1 MAEGVNGGSPRFGVQ
16 TILKSARSWLVLI
29 LVVALFSINSTFRH
43 TFFTQDYLPNIFE
56 QSARNIVLAVGMS
69 FVIFT
74 GGIDLSVGSVL
85 ALCGVGLALSLGGQL
100 PEWMV
105 FVAVSPL
112 AAAVAVW
119 AYACSRR
126 HSNSFRAIACFIAGA
141 VAELAGG
148 SLVAHCVH
156 GGTRLEGA
164 IVICVMIGV
173 ACGLVN
179 GLTSSLGRVPP
190 FVVTLGMMSAARGLT
205 LYATDGASVSAR
217 DYPRLL
223 ALGQPQVLVIAPLI
237 VVLCGAAIIKWMKT
251 GRYILSIGGNEQASR
266 LSGINVAGNKTLAYI
281 LAGICAAIGAIL
293 VTAMF
298 GQASTNAAS
307 GAELEAIAS
316 VVIGGASLT
325 GGRGSIVGAMVGA
338 LTITVI
344 TAGLILVQVPDTLQQ
359 VVLGAVIVATVL
371 VDQAKKRA

>member
-1 MAEGVNGGSPRFGVQ
+1 MTWWPIA
-16 TILKSARSWLVLI
+16 K
-29 LVVALFSINSTFRH
+29 STFRH

-85 ALCGVGLALSLGGQL
+85 ALCGVGLALSLSGQL
-100 PEWMV
+100 PQWIV
-105 FVAVSPL
+105 FVAVTPIT
-112 AAAVAVW
+112 AAAVVG
-119 AYACSRR
+119 AYAGSRR
-126 HSNSFRAIACFIAGA
+126 HSQSVRAIACFIAGA
-141 VAELAGG
+141 IAELVGG
-148 SLVAHCVH
+148 FVVSRCVH
-156 GGTRLEGA
+156 GGIRLEGA

-237 VVLCGAAIIKWMKT
+237 VVLCGTAIIKWMKT
-251 GRYILSIGGNEQASR
+251 GRYFLSIGGNEQASR
-266 LSGINVAGNKTLAYI
+266 LSGLNVAGNKTLAYI

-325 GGRGSIVGAMVGA
+325 GGRGSIVGAMIGA

-371 VDQAKKRA
+371 VDQTKQRA